1 MSLAGELS
9 TPTTFGADTVYR
21 HGYVHPLNWMEK
33 WIMNINPVLHKRLSE
48 HQSNELLLIAKQA
61 SVVREI
67 KDFQSGRRAEAPAA
81 VRISRLANRLSRPI
95 RSMVFELSIY
105 MRALRS

>member
-1 MSLAGELS
+1 
-9 TPTTFGADTVYR
+9 
-21 HGYVHPLNWMEK
+21 
-33 WIMNINPVLHKRLSE
+33 MNINPVLHKRLSE
-48 HQSNELLLIAKQA
+48 HQSNELLRIAKQA

-81 VRISRLANRLSRPI
+81 VRISRLAHWLARPI